1 MSIKNITRYLGSI
14 FLLLSLTTTQNA
26 YAEGFD
32 LFKPSDDNWLIK
44 NIFIPLFYPETS
56 PFGPISDVFL
66 AGILAFGGILAGYTM
81 LAGTLHTANDGE
93 MLGKKWSSLWIPI
106 RTTLGVSMIMP
117 IKGGFCAIQL
127 IVVWLA
133 VQGVGLAD
141 QTWNAFV
148 ENPLKG
154 SVLPQPIIDR
164 QVSVLYQ
171 TAVSGYACIAA
182 IKKDQ
187 ADNEAD
193 GKSAG
198 IIDKLLSI
206 TKEEWN
212 PGVTTT
218 TTNGTNN
225 GKKIVIEFG
234 NKNRE
239 SSRNACGTIIYD
251 MYATSDKVI
260 ANSPQAALNLVDL
273 NKIQRSLIPVHVTA
287 LSALLARASDVGNRI
302 ANGDESLTADYIAND
317 MKVAGEAY
325 KVAIALA
332 ANTAY
337 QDSISKETVDSL
349 KKDGFVSAGAWFI
362 RIAMAQSA
370 VNNVVNNVPIGTG
383 VAPRMLEESTS
394 WFGDSDKTDYPS
406 LDKVNKLVKVYFA
419 KANMLNNNSASGAG
433 AGVEGEENML
443 DKVMAFI
450 SPSELGVLFNVQDMT
465 ANPVVAIISIGLKL
479 INYAWISLSAI
490 TIAVVGFGTLAN
502 VMPGGV
508 ISGTLI
514 ITPLVTALI
523 GSMFWLGV
531 RMAYVV
537 AMKPFIIW
545 FGAVIGWLVLVV
557 ESMFAAP
564 LWMVAH
570 LAPDQDGVVGKMGQ
584 GYMLILSLVL
594 RPVLMVIGFVVS
606 ISLMTP
612 CLMLINAFIAFTGD
626 TIGVGPAAI
635 IGKLVLIGIYLKVV
649 EETMN
654 KLFGL
659 IHSIPDSLLQWIG
672 GGLSRTMGDYA
683 NGIEGGASQSTE
695 RIGSGS
701 KQAVSAIGGATTKS
715 WERTQKHREN
725 NEKNRMNA
733 ANGNDDSGSGGSEG
747 GNNNNGQDS
756 GNKPKTRPTLPD
768 TDTPE

>member
-1 MSIKNITRYLGSI
+1 MSTKNITRYLGSI
-14 FLLLSLTTTQNA
+14 FLLLSLTTQNA

-56 PFGPISDVFL
+56 PFGPISGVFL

-164 QVSVLYQ
+164 QVSILYQ
-171 TAVSGYACIAA
+171 TAVSGYACTAA
-182 IKKDQ
+182 IQKDQ
-187 ADNEAD
+187 DDFIAE
-193 GKSAG
+193 GKSIG
-198 IIDKLLSI
+198 IIDKLLNI
-206 TKEEWN
+206 TKEEWK

-218 TTNGTNN
+218 NTTGTNN
-225 GKKIVIEFG
+225 GKKLIIEFG

-239 SSRNACGTIIYD
+239 ASRNACGSIIYD

-260 ANSPQAALNLVDL
+260 ANSPQAAIDLVDL
-273 NKIQRSLIPVHVTA
+273 NKIQRSLIPVHVAA
-287 LSALLARASDVGNRI
+287 LSALLVRASDVGYKI
-302 ANGDESLTADYIAND
+302 ANNDASITPEYIAND
-317 MKVAGEAY
+317 MKVASDAY
-325 KVAIALA
+325 KVAITLA

-337 QDSISKETVDSL
+337 QDSISKDTVESL

-383 VAPRMLEESTS
+383 IAGRMLEESTS
-394 WFGDSDKTDYPS
+394 WFGQSKKTDYPT
-406 LDKVNKLVKVYFA
+406 LDIVNKKVKVYFA

-433 AGVEGEENML
+433 AGVEGDQNML
-443 DKVMAFI
+443 DQIMAFI
-450 SPSELGVLFNVQDMT
+450 SPAELGVLFNVKDVT
-465 ANPVVAIISIGLKL
+465 SNPVVAIISIGLKL
-479 INYAWISLSAI
+479 INYAWISLAAI
-490 TIAVVGFGTLAN
+490 TATVLGLGTIAN
-502 VMPGGV
+502 VIPGGV
-508 ISGTLI
+508 ISATLI

-531 RMAYVV
+531 RMAYVI

-594 RPVLMVIGFVVS
+594 RPVLMVIGFVVA

-659 IHSIPDSLLQWIG
+659 IHSIPDSILQWIG
-672 GGLSRTMGDYA
+672 GGLSRSMGDYA

-695 RIGSGS
+695 RIGGGS
-701 KQAVSAIGGATTKS
+701 KQAVTAIGKASTSS
-715 WERTQKHREN
+715 WQKAHEQRER
-725 NEKNRMNA
+725 NEANTMNA
-733 ANGNDDSGSGGSEG
+733 ANGHDGGGSGN
-747 GNNNNGQDS
+747 GNNDS
-756 GNKPKTRPTLPD
+756 ADKPKTKSSEDKPSLPL
-768 TDTPE
+768 

>member
-1 MSIKNITRYLGSI
+1 MSTKNITRYLGSI
-14 FLLLSLTTTQNA
+14 FLLLSLTITQNA

-32 LFKPSDDNWLIK
+32 LFKPNDDNWLIK
-44 NIFIPLFYPETS
+44 NIFIPLFYPDTS
-56 PFGPISDVFL
+56 PFSPISGVFL
-66 AGILAFGGILAGYTM
+66 AGILAFGGVLAGYTM
-81 LAGTLHTANDGE
+81 LAGTLNTAHDGE
-93 MLGKKWSSLWIPI
+93 MLGKKWSSLWLPV

-154 SVLPQPIIDR
+154 SVLPQPVIDR
-164 QVSVLYQ
+164 QISTLYQ
-171 TAVSGYACIAA
+171 SAVSGYACIAA

-187 ADNEAD
+187 GENEAD

-198 IIDKLLSI
+198 IIDKLLNI

-212 PGVTTT
+212 PGVTTST
-218 TTNGTNN
+218 TSGTNN
-225 GKKIVIEFG
+225 GKKLVIEFG

-239 SSRNACGTIIYD
+239 ASRNACGSIIYD

-260 ANSPQAALNLVDL
+260 ANAPQAALDLVDL

-302 ANGDESLTADYIAND
+302 ANDDDSINADYIAND

-337 QDSISKETVDSL
+337 QDSISKDTVESL

-383 VAPRMLEESTS
+383 VTGSMLEESTS
-394 WFGDSDKTDYPS
+394 WFGGSDKTDYPS
-406 LDKVNKLVKVYFA
+406 VDKIKKKVKTYFA

-433 AGVEGEENML
+433 AGTEGDQSLL
-443 DKVMAFI
+443 DKLMAVF
-450 SPSELGVLFNVQDMT
+450 SPSELAALFTAQAFT
-465 ANPVVAIISIGLKL
+465 ANPVVAIINIGLSL
-479 INYAWISLSAI
+479 INFALVTYGVM
-490 TIAVVGFGTLAN
+490 TTVVLGIGTAAN
-502 VMPGGV
+502 VIPGGV
-508 ISGTLI
+508 ISATTLV
-514 ITPLVTALI
+514 TPLVTGLLFAL
-523 GSMFWLGV
+523 FWAGI
-531 RMAYVV
+531 RMAYVI
-537 AMKPFIIW
+537 AWKPFIVW
-545 FGAVIGWLVLVV
+545 FGAIIGWLVLVV

-584 GYMLILSLVL
+584 GYMLILSLIL
-594 RPVLMVIGFVVS
+594 RPVLMVIGFVVAL
-606 ISLMTP
+606 SLMTP

-626 TIGVGPAAI
+626 TIGVGAAAF
-635 IGKLVLIGIYLKVV
+635 IGKIVMITIYLKVV

-659 IHSIPDSLLQWIG
+659 IHSIPDSILQWIG
-672 GGLSRTMGDYA
+672 GGLSRSMGDYA
-683 NGIEGGASQSTE
+683 NGIEGGSSHTTE
-695 RIGSGS
+695 KIGGGS
-701 KQAVSAIGGATTKS
+701 KQAVMSMSSASTRGVQRAQELR
-715 WERTQKHREN
+715 ERNEEN
-725 NEKNRMNA
+725 TMNA
-733 ANGNDDSGSGGSEG
+733 ANGHDGGGSGNDKSSD
-747 GNNNNGQDS
+747 NA
-756 GNKPKTRPTLPD
+756 PKTRSAGN

>member
-1 MSIKNITRYLGSI
+1 MSTKNITRYLGSI
-14 FLLLSLTTTQNA
+14 FLLLSLTTKNA

-56 PFGPISDVFL
+56 PFGPISGVFL

-127 IVVWLA
+127 IVIWLA

-154 SVLPQPIIDR
+154 SVLPQPVIDR
-164 QVSVLYQ
+164 QISTLYQ
-171 TAVSGYACIAA
+171 SAVSGYACIAS
-182 IKKDQ
+182 IQKDQ
-187 ADNEAD
+187 DDFIAE
-193 GKSAG
+193 GKSIG
-198 IIDKLLSI
+198 IIDKLLNI

-218 TTNGTNN
+218 NTTGANN
-225 GKKIVIEFG
+225 GKKLIIEFG

-239 SSRNACGTIIYD
+239 TSRNACGSIVYD

-260 ANSPQAALNLVDL
+260 ASAPQAALDLVDL

-287 LSALLARASDVGNRI
+287 LSALLARASDVGYRI
-302 ANGDESLTADYIAND
+302 AHNDASITPDYIAND
-317 MKVAGEAY
+317 MNVASDAY

-337 QDSISKETVDSL
+337 QDSISKDTVESL

-370 VNNVVNNVPIGTG
+370 VNNVVNNVPISTG
-383 VAPRMLEESTS
+383 VTGSMLEESLS
-394 WFGDSDKTDYPS
+394 WFGESKKTDYPTF
-406 LDKVNKLVKVYFA
+406 DIVNKKLKAYFA
-419 KANMLNNNSASGAG
+419 KANMINNNSASGAG
-433 AGVEGEENML
+433 AGTEGDQSLL
-443 DKVMAFI
+443 DKVMAFF
-450 SPSELGVLFNVQDMT
+450 SPEELGALFNAQALT
-465 ANPVVAIISIGLKL
+465 ANPIVAIINIGLTL
-479 INYAWISLSAI
+479 INFTLITYGIVTGAI
-490 TIAVVGFGTLAN
+490 ALIGAASTVLA
-502 VMPGGV
+502 GGV
-508 ISGTLI
+508 ISATI
-514 ITPLVTALI
+514 MITPLITGLLFA
-523 GSMFWLGV
+523 MFWAGI
-531 RMAYVV
+531 RMAYVI
-537 AMKPFIIW
+537 AWKPFIVW

-584 GYMLILSLVL
+584 GYMLILSLIL
-594 RPVLMVIGFVVS
+594 RPVLMVIGFVVAL
-606 ISLMTP
+606 SLMTP
-612 CLMLINAFIAFTGD
+612 CLMLINAFMAFTGD
-626 TIGVGPAAI
+626 TIGVGAAAF
-635 IGKLVLIGIYLKVV
+635 IGKIVMITIYLKVV

-659 IHSIPDSLLQWIG
+659 IHSIPDSILQWIG
-672 GGLSRTMGDYA
+672 GGLSRSMGDYA
-683 NGIEGGASQSTE
+683 NGIEGGSSHTTDK
-695 RIGSGS
+695 IGGGS
-701 KQAVSAIGGATTKS
+701 KQTELALSKASTSS
-715 WERTQKHREN
+715 WQKTLEQRER
-725 NEKNRMNA
+725 NEANTMNA
-733 ANGNDDSGSGGSEG
+733 ANGNDGGGSGN
-747 GNNNNGQDS
+747 GNNDS
-756 GNKPKTRPTLPD
+756 ADKPKTKSSEDKPSLPL
-768 TDTPE
+768 